1 MSSEVAFVLIGIG
14 VIGIE
19 NEVRDFLFLLF
30 LAIDFLFEDVFELQ
44 VLFLGLEEV
53 VPIGVTKA

>member
-30 LAIDFLFEDVFELQ
+30 LALDFLFEDVFEFQ

-53 VPIGVTKA
+53 VPIGVAKA